1 VSSRQLT
8 SENRWMR
15 AGGFDWPLQG
25 LTMVGLKRLDDLQ
38 ECVESVVED
47 DIDGDLIEAGCW
59 RGGAS
64 ILARATLDVL
74 GDEGRTVYVADSFE
88 GFPVAPGEDS
98 DWERLSA
105 IDFLAVPQ
113 EEVRANFARFG
124 CERGVTFVPGFF
136 EDTLPGLSDRTWSVV
151 RLDGDTYDATWL
163 TLEQLYPRLSVGGY
177 LIVDDYGALNE
188 CRQAIDEFR
197 DVHGVK
203 EPLEEVDWTCMR
215 WRREST
221 APIEVGRA
229 PRTRPQENGRRADRS
244 VGERPRGRVPT
255 ETELQLER
263 EIAVLREQLAA
274 TSAEVDRLRGS
285 PHAGP
290 KAWLGAKLR
299 GGGGSA

>member
-1 VSSRQLT
+1 MSSRQLNA
-8 SENRWMR
+8 EQRWLR

-38 ECVESVVED
+38 ECVESVVDED
-47 DIDGDLIEAGCW
+47 IEGDLIEAGCW

-64 ILARATLDVL
+64 IFARATLDVL

-88 GFPVAPGEDS
+88 GFPASS
-98 DWERLSA
+98 DKQSDRERLSA

-136 EDTLPGLSDRTWSVV
+136 EDTLPSLSERTWSVV
-151 RLDGDTYDATWL
+151 RLDGDTYDATWFA
-163 TLEQLYPRLSVGGY
+163 LEQLYPRLSVGGY

-221 APIEVGRA
+221 APIDVDKAWRA
-229 PRTRPQENGRRADRS
+229 RPQGNGRGSDRS
-244 VGERPRGRVPT
+244 TGRQPRARVPT
-255 ETELQLER
+255 ETELELER
-263 EIAVLREQLAA
+263 EIALLREQLAA

-285 PHAGP
+285 PYAGP
-290 KAWLGAKLR
+290 RAWLSGKVR